1 VIYLLDELNI
11 EKKAIPYWWLLERG
25 TKCFIHCCLRAN
37 ELMDNWLKLKQTF

>member
-25 TKCFIHCCLRAN
+25 I
-37 ELMDNWLKLKQTF
+37 